1 MATGERIRNI
11 REDNDVL
18 QQELADAIGM
28 NVSVLSR
35 IEKGTRQIRD
45 DELVKIANKLH
56 VTTDYLLGRTDEPQG
71 TGFQKGLLGNSNDLA
86 EKVGRQAEPAT
97 PSSLTPDELVHIENY
112 RALSDE
118 YKQIID
124 MNIDQLKDI
133 INNSK
138 KE

>member
-56 VTTDYLLGRTDEPQG
+56 VTTDYLLGRTDEPRG
-71 TGFQKGLLGNSNDLA
+71 TAGFQKGDGGN
-86 EKVGRQAEPAT
+86 EGKVAGDDAVGGSTILMRAQSE
-97 PSSLTPDELVHIENY
+97 LDEDEL
-112 RALSDE
+112 
-118 YKQIID
+118 Q
-124 MNIDQLKDI
+124 QLEGMAKFFLE
-133 INNSK
+133 K
-138 KE
+138 KLKNK